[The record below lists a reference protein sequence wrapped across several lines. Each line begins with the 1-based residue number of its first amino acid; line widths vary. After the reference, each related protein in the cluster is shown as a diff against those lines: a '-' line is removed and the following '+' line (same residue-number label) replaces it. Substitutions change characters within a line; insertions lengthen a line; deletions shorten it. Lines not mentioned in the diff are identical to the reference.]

1 MTSQQ
6 AIISITQAAS
16 KREWNVF
23 FFDND
28 DERKRGG
35 GGGGGVAEVVI
46 SNERGYERVFVKC
59 AQKIVNS
66 SQVYHIV
73 YFTFQLI
80 KETPPDGDK
89 FSKTVEVST
98 SNTRCC

>member
-16 KREWNVF
+16 KRELNVY

-35 GGGGGVAEVVI
+35 GEGGAEVVI
-46 SNERGYERVFVKC
+46 SDERGYERVFVKC
-59 AQKIVNS
+59 AQKKVNS

-98 SNTRCC
+98 SNIKCC